1 MARIF
6 NIEKAGNPRIGNVT
20 RNVLDVISR
29 EWPTNPLDVAKS
41 LGDNGNSKSLSSKY
55 LYHFRRLKQLEL
67 IEMKRTGN
75 TYIAWPMDMEKL
87 RIIHELIRV
96 D

>member
-1 MARIF
+1 MNTVF
-6 NIEKAGNPRIGNVT
+6 TNESSKSPRVGKVT
-20 RNVLDVISR
+20 RDVLEAICR
-29 EWPTNPLDVAKS
+29 EWPTNPMDVANA
-41 LGDNGNSKSLSSKY
+41 LGENGSPKTLSSKY

-87 RIIHELIRV
+87 RVIHDLIRV
-96 D
+96 

>member
-1 MARIF
+1 MNIF
-6 NIEKAGNPRIGNVT
+6 NPVESRSPKVGRVT
-20 RNVLDVISR
+20 RDVLDAICK
-29 EWPTNPLDVAKS
+29 EWPANPVEVAKA
-41 LGDNGNSKSLSSKY
+41 LGENGSSKTLSSKY

-87 RIIHELIRV
+87 RVIHDLIRV
-96 D
+96 